1 MTNSS
6 EKLDIPAGLIED
18 TSEHTITTLSNC
30 FNDDAFQ
37 RYLVFDHLGIRES
50 ETLVTSMN
58 KRAFGEFIP
67 AIMADGGVLVTL
79 PGSAITSVW

>member
-1 MTNSS
+1 MAELSVNI
-6 EKLDIPAGLIED
+6 EIPTGLIED
-18 TSEHTITTLSNC
+18 TLEHTITTLSNC

-37 RYLVFDHLGIRES
+37 RYLVFDHLGIPES
-50 ETLVTSMN
+50 ENLVTPMN